1 MPHILWYSVWRE
13 LFMHQGRILQQRPD
27 DVMIHIMVPT
37 RVKQMT
43 AEELFRL
50 PDDGSRYELIEG
62 ELKRMTPAGFRHGAI
77 VMALSRPLAEHVVSK
92 QIGLVAGAETGF
104 KLKSNPDTVRAPD
117 IAFVS
122 RQRLEAEGV
131 PDTFWPGAPDLAVEV
146 LSPSDTLYDVE
157 DKVATWL
164 SCGTRLVWVVHP
176 KRRAV
181 LVHRPDAPVMT
192 LCETD
197 TLEGEDVVPGFRCP
211 VEDIFRGL

>member
-1 MPHILWYSVWRE
+1 
-13 LFMHQGRILQQRPD
+13 
-27 DVMIHIMVPT
+27 
-37 RVKQMT
+37 MT
-43 AEELFRL
+43 AEELLRL

-122 RQRLEAEGV
+122 RQRLKAEGI

-146 LSPSDTLYDVE
+146 LSPSDTLYGVE
-157 DKVATWL
+157 DNVATWL
-164 SCGTRLVWVVHP
+164 QCGTRLVWVVHP
-176 KRRAV
+176 KCRAV
-181 LVHRPDAPVMT
+181 LVHRPDAPVVT
-192 LCETD
+192 LGETD
-197 TLEGEDVVPGFRCP
+197 TLEGEDVVPGFRYP